1 MLRSVC
7 FIVTTFLVFIC
18 ASAFASN
25 PIKVSSTIH
34 PSFSQPDVMPGL
46 GNGVLNDLTVQAFKA
61 VDTEIQIEFIPM
73 ARIVWSL
80 TESDY
85 DASLGTINWFTKEQ
99 KDHLVEAVD
108 LLTANIVFF
117 YKRERFP
124 DGIDYEQLSDLRK
137 YKVGSI
143 RGSSTIPLLEKAGI
157 PTELVAELDQ
167 NFKKLD
173 AGHIDLTVAIDL
185 TGRNIIKKLFPDSAN
200 NFSIVKKPI
209 LSLMT
214 SMAFPKGQNGPL
226 QSFRKGLDI
235 ILANGTFY
243 EILERYYGKDYS
255 FEDILPRDIHG
266 KMKKKY

>member
-1 MLRSVC
+1 MQRSVC
-7 FIVTTFLVFIC
+7 FIVITFSVFIC
-18 ASAFASN
+18 ASAFASK

-46 GNGVLNDLTVQAFKA
+46 GNGVLNDITVQAFKA

-85 DASLGTINWFTKEQ
+85 DAMLGTINWFTKEK

-117 YKRERFP
+117 YKTERFP
-124 DGIDYEQLSDLRK
+124 DGIAYEQLSDLRK

-185 TGRNIIKKLFPDSAN
+185 TGRNIIKRLFPDSAN
-200 NFSIVKKPI
+200 NFSFVKKPVI
-209 LSLMT
+209 SIMT

-226 QSFRKGLDI
+226 QLFRKGLDI

-243 EILERYYGKDYS
+243 KIIERYYGKDYR
-255 FEDILPRDIHG
+255 FEDILPQDIYR
-266 KMKKKY
+266 KMKKK

>member
-1 MLRSVC
+1 MQRSVG
-7 FIVTTFLVFIC
+7 FIVIVFSVLIC
-18 ASAFASN
+18 ASAFASQ

-34 PSFSQPDVMPGL
+34 PSFSQPDAMPGL

-61 VDTEIQIEFIPM
+61 VDTKVNIEFIPM

-99 KDHLVEAVD
+99 KDHLVQAVD

-124 DGIDYEQLSDLRK
+124 DGISYEQLSDLKK

-143 RGSSTIPLLEKAGI
+143 RGSSTLPLLEKAGI

-173 AGHIDLTVAIDL
+173 AGHIDLTVAVDL
-185 TGRNIIKKLFPDSAN
+185 TGRNIIKKLFPDAAN

-209 LSLMT
+209 LSIMT
-214 SMAFPKGQNGPL
+214 SMAFPIGQNGPL
-226 QSFRKGLDI
+226 QSFKNGLDI
-235 ILANGTFY
+235 ILVNGTFY
-243 EILERYYGKDYS
+243 ETIERYYGKDYG
-255 FEDILPRDIHG
+255 FEDILPQDIHG
-266 KMKKKY
+266 KMKKK